1 MIYKSYIV
9 ATNFDILK
17 NNITLFY
24 GENDG
29 LFQEFKKK
37 ISNNYFNDLLIKIDQ
52 EQILKD
58 TTYIYSEINSKSLFN
73 DKKIFIIYNA
83 NDKILEIIEN
93 IILKIHEYK
102 IFIFAGKLDKK
113 SKLRNF
119 FEKNEFTNIVPC
131 YQDND
136 ARIRQ
141 IILSKLNDYSGL
153 SSIVVN
159 KITESCGNE
168 RAKLNNEIEKIK
180 IFFNKKVINYEN
192 LIQLLNLRED
202 DDFNILRDSAVS
214 GNKLNTNNLLNSVY
228 INNEKTPLY
237 LSLINQRLY
246 KIKETIQMNENIE
259 TAINK
264 LRPPIFW
271 KDKTTFI
278 HQCKLWSVKKINLAL
293 NISYVTELAIKS
305 QSNINKNTIFK
316 KLIIDICGIA
326 NAA

>member
-9 ATNFDILK
+9 EENFDILK

-180 IFFNKKVINYEN
+180 IFFNKKVINYEK

-271 KDKTTFI
+271 KDKTIFI

-293 NISYVTELAIKS
+293 NITYVTELAIKS

>member
-9 ATNFDILK
+9 EENFDILK

-141 IILSKLNDYSGL
+141 IILSKLKDYSGL

-159 KITESCGNE
+159 KITESCGAE

-237 LSLINQRLY
+237 LSSINQRLY

-278 HQCKLWSVKKINLAL
+278 HQCKLWSVRKINLAL
-293 NISYVTELAIKS
+293 NITYVTELAIKS

>member
-9 ATNFDILK
+9 EENFDILK

-37 ISNNYFNDLLIKIDQ
+37 ISKNYFNDLLIKIDQ

-180 IFFNKKVINYEN
+180 IFFNKKVINYEK

-278 HQCKLWSVKKINLAL
+278 HQCKLWSVRKINLAL
-293 NISYVTELAIKS
+293 NITYVTELAIKS

>member
-9 ATNFDILK
+9 EENFDILK

-180 IFFNKKVINYEN
+180 IFFNKKVINYEK

-278 HQCKLWSVKKINLAL
+278 HQCKLWSVRKINLAL
-293 NISYVTELAIKS
+293 NITYVTELAIKS

>member
-9 ATNFDILK
+9 EENFGILK

-29 LFQEFKKK
+29 LFQEFKEK
-37 ISNNYFNDLLIKIDQ
+37 ISSNNLNDLLIKIDQ

-58 TTYIYSEINSKSLFN
+58 TTYIYNEINSKSLFN
-73 DKKIFIIYNA
+73 DKKIFIINNA

-93 IILKIHEYK
+93 IILKIQEYK

-119 FEKNEFTNIVPC
+119 FEKNESTNIVPC

-136 ARIRQ
+136 VSIKK
-141 IILSKLNDYSGL
+141 IILSKLNKYSGL
-153 SSIVVN
+153 SSIVIN

-180 IFFNKKVINYEN
+180 IFFNKKVINYEE

-202 DDFNILRDSAVS
+202 GDFNIIRDSAIS
-214 GNKLNTNNLLNSVY
+214 GSKLNTNKLLNSLF
-228 INNEKTPLY
+228 IDNEKTPLY

-246 KIKETIQMNENIE
+246 KIKETIQTNENIE
-259 TAINK
+259 TAANK
-264 LRPPIFW
+264 LKPPIFW
-271 KDKTTFI
+271 KDKATFI
-278 HQCKLWSVKKINLAL
+278 QQCKLWNVRKINLAL
-293 NISYVTELAIKS
+293 NRTYVTELAIKS
-305 QSNINKNTIFK
+305 RSNLDKSTIFK
-316 KLIIDICGIA
+316 KLIIDICGLA

>member
-9 ATNFDILK
+9 EENFDILK

-37 ISNNYFNDLLIKIDQ
+37 ISKNYFNDLLIKIDQ

-83 NDKILEIIEN
+83 NDRILEIIEN

-180 IFFNKKVINYEN
+180 IFFNKKVINYEK

-264 LRPPIFW
+264 LKPPIFW
-271 KDKTTFI
+271 KDKPTFI
-278 HQCKLWSVKKINLAL
+278 HQCKLWSVRKINLAL
-293 NISYVTELAIKS
+293 NITYVTELAIKS

>member
-9 ATNFDILK
+9 EENFDILK

-29 LFQEFKKK
+29 LFQEFKK

-180 IFFNKKVINYEN
+180 IFFNKKVINYEK

-278 HQCKLWSVKKINLAL
+278 HQCKLWSVRKINLAL
-293 NISYVTELAIKS
+293 NITYVTELAIKS